1 MHSKKVKTDTKKKYY
16 YHLTDQQLEEDD
28 NGNVFLLPMNG
39 INRADDEPS
48 GNRIC
53 VSTTPEGCFVAI
65 PVWSGYDH
73 FLYRTVNKITAK
85 IPYDVGD
92 AKVTGERWILG
103 KRKFK
108 RVLAVETD
116 SIISPYQCKNSLIS
130 RICGIINQNYFDL
143 GSGEEKHIKN
153 QMICKKLIGK
163 LPEIKQL
170 KESEK

>member
-1 MHSKKVKTDTKKKYY
+1 MRSKKVKTDTKKKYY
-16 YHLTDQQLEEDD
+16 YHLTQEQLEEDD
-28 NGNVFLLPMNG
+28 NGKVFLLPMNG
-39 INRADDEPS
+39 NNRANDEPS

-53 VSTTPEGCFVAI
+53 VSTSPEGCFVAI
-65 PVWSGYDH
+65 PFWSGRDFY
-73 FLYRTVNKITAK
+73 LYRTVNKITAK

-103 KRKFK
+103 KRLFK
-108 RVLAVETD
+108 RVLTLEYPAR
-116 SIISPYQCKNSLIS
+116 ISLYQCKNSLSEKIQS
-130 RICGIINQNYFDL
+130 IINQNYFDL

-170 KESEK
+170 KRK

>member
-1 MHSKKVKTDTKKKYY
+1 MRSKKVKTDTKKKYY
-16 YHLTDQQLEEDD
+16 YHLTKEQLEEDN

-39 INRADDEPS
+39 ENRADDEPS
-48 GNRIC
+48 GKRIC

-65 PVWSGYDH
+65 PFWSGHDFY
-73 FLYRTVNKITAK
+73 LYRTVNKITSK

-92 AKVTGERWILG
+92 MKVTGERWILG
-103 KRKFK
+103 KRLFK
-108 RVLAVETD
+108 RVLALEYDMPIT
-116 SIISPYQCKNSLIS
+116 PYQCKNSLKDK
-130 RICGIINQNYFDL
+130 ICVILNQNYFDL

-153 QMICKKLIGK
+153 QKICKQLIGK